1 MNPDTLKMVRIE
13 SDRRCSAEELE
24 TILRNTPIIIA
35 TKRNT
40 ELRARMGLGKI
51 IYIELVK
58 GQIKDVKLGQN
69 VEEDV
74 SRSGKDYLVFEYKQ
88 QRYEIRY
95 H

>member
-1 MNPDTLKMVRIE
+1 MEQEILKKIKLE

-24 TILRNTPIIIA
+24 TILRNTLIIIA
-35 TKRNT
+35 TKRDT

-88 QRYEIRY
+88 QRYEIKY
-95 H
+95 C